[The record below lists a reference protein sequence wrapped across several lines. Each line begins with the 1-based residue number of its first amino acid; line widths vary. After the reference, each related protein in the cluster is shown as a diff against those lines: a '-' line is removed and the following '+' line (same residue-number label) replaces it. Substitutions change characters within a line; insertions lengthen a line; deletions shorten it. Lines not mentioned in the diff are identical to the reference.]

1 MVYII
6 YNLLYMYINKQY
18 IKHNKLI
25 YYLLFYK
32 LYI

>member
-25 YYLLFYK
+25 YLLFYK